1 MFKCDQCLTEFS
13 LFNELKKHKEL
24 EHNSSQF
31 YCSYCNREEL
41 LSCFRK
47 ESLIV
52 KFHKSDL
59 CLIIWFKYFYS
70 IFSFVLKTIS
80 VPFSLSLSLCLLH
93 GTNILLSVSL
103 LYLSLSLSFSLL
115 VLIASASTSGP
126 MLCKGFYD
134 HHMAEMAARDKY
146 SCKLCPFT
154 AKAMLPY
161 KAEYQIRSQ
170 IYRIHTPDP
179 TWKSS
184 AYQLRFILL

>member
-52 KFHKSDL
+52 KFYKSDL

-80 VPFSLSLSLCLLH
+80 VPFSLSLYLFPFLSLSPSFLSLISLSVCLFFSLSLLH
-93 GTNILLSVSL
+93 GTKILLSVSL

-115 VLIASASTSGP
+115 VLIASTWTSGP

-161 KAEYQIRSQ
+161 KAE
-170 IYRIHTPDP
+170 
-179 TWKSS
+179 
-184 AYQLRFILL
+184 